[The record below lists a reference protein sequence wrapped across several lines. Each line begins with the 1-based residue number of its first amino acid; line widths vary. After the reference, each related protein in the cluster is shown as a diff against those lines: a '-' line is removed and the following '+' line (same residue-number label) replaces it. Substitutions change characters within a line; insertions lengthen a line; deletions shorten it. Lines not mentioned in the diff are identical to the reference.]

1 MVEDSLRR
9 GIESMVAGF
18 LRQHVVEAVLSRPE
32 VVRSMSP
39 EALEKLRRDVT
50 ERLAKAETE
59 GREDRATVRQ
69 VVGAFGRSGLPG
81 AGLVAGVLERAMPP
95 DAPSEEKS
103 R

>member
-18 LRQHVVEAVLSRPE
+18 LRAHVVEAVLSRPE

-50 ERLAKAETE
+50 EHLAKAETE
-59 GREDRATVRQ
+59 GRDDRATVRQ
-69 VVGAFGRSGLPG
+69 VVGALGRSGLPG
-81 AGLVAGVLERAMPP
+81 ASLIAGVLERAMPSDP
-95 DAPSEEKS
+95 TDEGKTL
-103 R
+103 